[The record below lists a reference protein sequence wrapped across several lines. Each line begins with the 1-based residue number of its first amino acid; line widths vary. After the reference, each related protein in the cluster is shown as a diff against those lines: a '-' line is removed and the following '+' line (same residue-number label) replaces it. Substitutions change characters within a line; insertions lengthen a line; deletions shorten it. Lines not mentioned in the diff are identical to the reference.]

1 MYMKSV
7 IREELVHEYY
17 IREEARARWLRMVL
31 VDMVNE
37 LKSQPFSATYQ
48 QNCNRWRERE
58 SGPLRV
64 LEDLRIITKPP
75 RLSKT
80 RVKPA
85 RFFYLNEAHNDE
97 HLAWSIV
104 TPKCMV
110 EESLHRLSKFMKAWD
125 MVAAKNF
132 DAPETL
138 SMYVASYEK
147 SCRCSKLVT
156 RLDCGASICQIGQ
169 REIDVMSYPVVVAQ
183 SLRKRSIFLT
193 NT

>member
-1 MYMKSV
+1 MSAALQRWKEHPKVYLES
-7 IREELVHEYY
+7 ELQQERVLDYY
-17 IREEARARWLRMVL
+17 IRSEARARWLRMVL

-37 LKSQPFSATYQ
+37 LKSQPFSNTYQ

-64 LEDLRIITKPP
+64 LEDLRIITKPL

-85 RFFYLNEAHNDE
+85 RFFYLNDAHKDE

-104 TPKCMV
+104 TRKCMV
-110 EESLHRLSKFMKAWD
+110 EESLRRLSCFFKAWD
-125 MVAAKNF
+125 MVAAQNF

-138 SMYVASYEK
+138 VMYVASYENH
-147 SCRCSKLVT
+147 VT
-156 RLDCGASICQIGQ
+156 A
-169 REIDVMSYPVVVAQ
+169 
-183 SLRKRSIFLT
+183 
-193 NT
+193 